1 MGLFTMPGRA
11 RDTEQW
17 GKKGEH
23 PTPPGNADV
32 YQNKGVAVNATRKSK
47 KTKD

>member
-23 PTPPGNADV
+23 PTPR
-32 YQNKGVAVNATRKSK
+32 ATQMFIKIKELRQPQLVR
-47 KTKD
+47 T